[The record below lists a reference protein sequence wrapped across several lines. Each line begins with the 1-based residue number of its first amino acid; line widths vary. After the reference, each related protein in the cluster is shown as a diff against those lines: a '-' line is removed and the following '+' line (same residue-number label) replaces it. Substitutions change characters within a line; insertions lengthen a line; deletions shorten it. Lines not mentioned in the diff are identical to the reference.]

1 MSVCFFFVIRS
12 KGNFADGIP
21 CTVGDGLMTLPTAIE
36 DCYPFV
42 NSGLEVVW
50 QNKIS
55 LIFLKIILKL
65 ETIRFY
71 MIRYCN

>member
-1 MSVCFFFVIRS
+1 
-12 KGNFADGIP
+12 
-21 CTVGDGLMTLPTAIE
+21 MTLPTAIE